1 MPDDRGDG
9 AHLRIGAL
17 SRRVGVSPETLRAW
31 ERRYGLFSPSR
42 SAGGYRL
49 YGDEDERRVRR
60 MLEHLR
66 RGVSAAQAARLARA
80 DQESPAHG
88 GPDRTPALKAIRAH
102 MRLALDQFDE
112 AGAHAALDRLLAA
125 FALETVLR
133 DAILP
138 YLNEL
143 GERWR
148 RDEASIAQEH
158 FATALLRGRLL
169 GLARGWGN
177 GNGPRALLA
186 CLPGDQHDLG
196 LICFGLALR
205 NHGWR
210 ITFLGTDTPL
220 PTITETA
227 QLMQPAL
234 VVVTAALAEHAAN
247 AKDGLGQ
254 VARSAP
260 LAIAGGGANSGI
272 AETIGARYLAE
283 DPVTAATKI
292 SGMTG
297 FQTWTCSAESID
309 DTRSP
314 DRE

>member
-1 MPDDRGDG
+1 LTGDDHGEG

-31 ERRYGLFSPSR
+31 ERRYRLLSPSR

-49 YGDEDERRVRR
+49 YGDEDERRIRR
-60 MLEHLR
+60 MLDHLGS
-66 RGVSAAQAARLARA
+66 GVSAAQAAELARA
-80 DQESPAHG
+80 DQESPA
-88 GPDRTPALKAIRAH
+88 PERPVAKPALDALRAR

-112 AGAHAALDRLLAA
+112 PGAHAALDGLLAA

-133 DAILP
+133 DALLP
-138 YLNEL
+138 YLHEL

-148 RDEASIAQEH
+148 RNEASIAQEH

-169 GLARGWGN
+169 GLSRGWGN

-220 PTITETA
+220 VTITETA
-227 QLMQPAL
+227 QLIRPAL
-234 VVVTAALAEHAAN
+234 VIVTAALAKHVAN
-247 AKDGLGQ
+247 AKDGLAQ
-254 VARSAP
+254 VAHTAP
-260 LAIAGGGANSGI
+260 LAIAGGGANSRI
-272 AETIGARYLAE
+272 AATIGARYLE
-283 DPVTAATKI
+283 DDPVTAATKL
-292 SGMTG
+292 SGMTA
-297 FQTWTCSAESID
+297 SAD
-309 DTRSP
+309 HVAR
-314 DRE
+314 

>member
-1 MPDDRGDG
+1 MQDDRGDG

-42 SAGGYRL
+42 SAAGYRL

-80 DQESPAHG
+80 DQESPAHD
-88 GPDRTPALKAIRAH
+88 GPERTPALDAIRAH

-112 AGAHAALDRLLAA
+112 AGAHAALDTLLAA

-133 DAILP
+133 HAILP

-148 RDEASIAQEH
+148 RNEASIAQEH

-169 GLARGWGN
+169 GFARAWGN

-210 ITFLGTDTPL
+210 ITFLGADTPL
-220 PTITETA
+220 ATITETA

-234 VVVTAALAEHAAN
+234 VVVTAALAEHAAD
-247 AKDGLGQ
+247 AKDGLVQ
-254 VARSAP
+254 VAHAAP

-272 AETIGARYLAE
+272 AATIGARYLGE

-292 SGMTG
+292 SGMPRG
-297 FQTWTCSAESID
+297 SD
-309 DTRSP
+309 LNL
-314 DRE
+314 